1 MAWKGCPS
9 ARPHDAADQHASAI
23 GRADRYRGT
32 VAASRVEIPL
42 ESILSADQ
50 EATGRPTDGIDIA
63 IGSQGANRTL
73 SLDLGEGVRQHVLI
87 AGKTGSG
94 KEHAAALDH
103 HLGSLSLPPDQLH
116 FYLLDFKKGVEFK
129 PYAESGLPH
138 ARVIGIES
146 EREFG
151 RSVLQ
156 RLDEELQRRGELFR
170 DAERRKNWR
179 IPQRNRASRCRES
192 CW

>member
-1 MAWKGCPS
+1 MKLPNSNKLLQLTIDDKGKWAIDSDDLRGLPFEPWPS
-9 ARPHDAADQHASAI
+9 PPASI
-23 GRADRYRGT
+23 RSELVEQVGT
-32 VAASRVEIPL
+32 AVVAASKVEIPL
-42 ESILSADQ
+42 KNVLDRETEGAGSTDQGISIAV
-50 EATGRPTDGIDIA
+50 
-63 IGSQGANRTL
+63 GSQGANRSL

-94 KEHAAALDH
+94 KSTLLHSIITSGAFH
-103 HLGSLSLPPDQLH
+103 YRPDQLH

-129 PYAESGLPH
+129 PYADNGLPH

-156 RLDEELQRRGELFR
+156 RLD
-170 DAERRKNWR
+170 A
-179 IPQRNRASRCRES
+179 
-192 CW
+192 